1 MEEEKIPISKCLFT
15 SYISYI
21 FNKEANIIREWFNDY
36 SKTMFLYNNNINT
49 LIKPINNLSLNN
61 KGSISLCYPTK
72 NISIKRKTIKI
83 INDNDFEEGRIMKLI
98 EFNGINIE
106 NLDLYNIERLYKNTS
121 ENNCTVIIQQ
131 NFKFSPSLYNEILYN
146 NRIYI
151 EKMNKYLSSL
161 KSNLFIN
168 ESIMIMR
175 PYAQIYKFLMNLN
188 AMNKKKY
195 KINSIFLN
203 DGIIIEKEKNEN
215 NVMKINLIKLS
226 SVSTFIE
233 VKKIIRKKDMNYEEQ
248 KEEIKFNKLLLKK
261 FRNIMESL
269 VLEDI

>member
-1 MEEEKIPISKCLFT
+1 MEKEKIPISKCINAT
-15 SYISYI
+15 YISFT
-21 FNKEANIIREWFNDY
+21 FNKEENFIREWFNDY
-36 SKTMFLYNNNINT
+36 SKTIFLYNNNINK
-49 LIKPINNLSLNN
+49 LIKPLNNLSLDN
-61 KGSISLCYPTK
+61 KGSISLWNPTK
-72 NISIKRKTIKI
+72 NISIKRKTIKKI
-83 INDNDFEEGRIMKLI
+83 HDNDFEVGRIMKLI
-98 EFNGINIE
+98 EINGINID
-106 NLDLYNIERLYKNTS
+106 NLDLYNIVHLYKNTS
-121 ENNCTVIIQQ
+121 ENNCTLIIQQ
-131 NFKFSPSLYNEILYN
+131 NFKFEPSLYNEIIYN
-146 NRIYI
+146 DRNYI

-161 KSNLFIN
+161 KSDLFLI

-188 AMNKKKY
+188 AMNKQKY

-215 NVMKINLIKLS
+215 NVIKINLIKLS
-226 SVSTFIE
+226 SVSTYFE

-248 KEEIKFNKLLLKK
+248 KEEIKFNKLFLKK

>member
-1 MEEEKIPISKCLFT
+1 MEKEKIPISKCLIT
-15 SYISYI
+15 TYISYT
-21 FNKEANIIREWFNDY
+21 FEKEENIIREWFNDY
-36 SKTMFLYNNNINT
+36 SKTMYLYNNNINT
-49 LIKPINNLSLNN
+49 LVKPINNLSLDN

-72 NISIKRKTIKI
+72 NISIKRKTIKTI
-83 INDNDFEEGRIMKLI
+83 HDNDFEEGRIMKLI

-106 NLDLYNIERLYKNTS
+106 NLDLYNKEYLYKNTS
-121 ENNCTVIIQQ
+121 ENKCTVIVQQ
-131 NFKFSPSLYNEILYN
+131 NFKFDPSLYNEILYN

-161 KSNLFIN
+161 KSNLFLI

-175 PYAQIYKFLMNLN
+175 PYVQIYKFLMNLN
-188 AMNKKKY
+188 VMNKKKY
-195 KINSIFLN
+195 KINSTFLN

-215 NVMKINLIKLS
+215 NVTKINLIKLS
-226 SVSTFIE
+226 SVSTYIQL
-233 VKKIIRKKDMNYEEQ
+233 KKIIRKKDMNYEEQ

-269 VLEDI
+269 ALEDI

>member
-1 MEEEKIPISKCLFT
+1 MEKEKIPISKCIKIT
-15 SYISYI
+15 YVSYT
-21 FNKEANIIREWFNDY
+21 FKKEADFIRDWFNDY
-36 SKTMFLYNNNINT
+36 SKTMYLYNNNINKF
-49 LIKPINNLSLNN
+49 IKPLNNLCLDN
-61 KGSISLCYPTK
+61 KGSISLWNPTK
-72 NISIKRKTIKI
+72 NISIKRKTIKKI
-83 INDNDFEEGRIMKLI
+83 HDNDFEEGRIMKLI
-98 EFNGINIE
+98 EINGINIE
-106 NLDLYNIERLYKNTS
+106 NLDLYNIIHLYKNTS

-131 NFKFSPSLYNEILYN
+131 NFKFDPSLYNEILYN

-161 KSNLFIN
+161 KSNLFLI

-175 PYAQIYKFLMNLN
+175 PYAQIYKILMDLN
-188 AMNKKKY
+188 VMNKEKY

-215 NVMKINLIKLS
+215 IVIKYNLIKLS
-226 SVSTFIE
+226 NISTYIE

-248 KEEIKFNKLLLKK
+248 KEEIKFNKLFLKK

>member
-1 MEEEKIPISKCLFT
+1 MEKEKIPISKCINIT
-15 SYISYI
+15 YVSHT
-21 FNKEANIIREWFNDY
+21 FNKEGNFIREWFNDY
-36 SKTMFLYNNNINT
+36 SKTMFLYNNNVNEI
-49 LIKPINNLSLNN
+49 IKPLNNLSLDN

-72 NISIKRKTIKI
+72 NISIKRKTIKK
-83 INDNDFEEGRIMKLI
+83 INDNNLEEGRIMKLI
-98 EFNGINIE
+98 EINGINIE
-106 NLDLYNIERLYKNTS
+106 NLDLYNIIHLYKNTS
-121 ENNCTVIIQQ
+121 ENNCTVIVQQ
-131 NFKFSPSLYNEILYN
+131 NFKFEPSLYNEIIYN
-146 NRIYI
+146 ERNYI

-161 KSNLFIN
+161 KSNIFIN

-188 AMNKKKY
+188 VMNKKKY

-215 NVMKINLIKLS
+215 IVIKINLIKLS
-226 SVSTFIE
+226 SISTFIE

-248 KEEIKFNKLLLKK
+248 KEEIKFNKLFLKK
-261 FRNIMESL
+261 FRKIMESL